1 MAHFVG
7 LPRRVKLE
15 ARRGALLR
23 VIQECLALLAGKRTY
38 DFRSLASKK
47 LLASFWDFCWDMPP
61 RTESEGAKFAA
72 ELYAR
77 SGAAA
82 YGLSTEQFDLI
93 LKEIQKKYVANA
105 SAEQKAD
112 FCAALRLEE
121 LALARACA
129 AGNERAWEDFISRY
143 RQKLH
148 GMALHI
154 TRDSA
159 HAAEL
164 ADSLFADLYGVSARN
179 GVRNSKLVFYTGRG
193 SLEGWLRTVMAQ
205 EFINRYRKQKRSV
218 SLEEQTEDG
227 VQFAAKVPEPTSTLD
242 QRLET
247 ATDQALAELSAEDRF
262 TLAAYY
268 LDGRTLAEI
277 ARALGL
283 HESSVSR
290 RLDRLSAALRKRILA
305 GLREQGMSYAQ
316 ATEALEADVRDITLD
331 LRSRLMQD
339 SGPTTFSS
347 RKVPAREAGD
357 GRND

>member
-1 MAHFVG
+1 
-7 LPRRVKLE
+7 
-15 ARRGALLR
+15 
-23 VIQECLALLAGKRTY
+23 
-38 DFRSLASKK
+38 
-47 LLASFWDFCWDMPP
+47 MPP

-72 ELYAR
+72 ELYLR

-82 YGLSTEQFDLI
+82 YGLSAEQFDLI
-93 LKEIQKKYVANA
+93 LEEIQKKYVANA
-105 SAEQKAD
+105 SAEQKDD

-154 TRDSA
+154 TRDGA

-227 VQFAAKVPEPTSTLD
+227 VQFAAKVPEPASTLD

-277 ARALGL
+277 ARTLGL

-305 GLREQGMSYAQ
+305 GLRDQGMSYAQ

-357 GRND
+357 RNND

>member
-1 MAHFVG
+1 MTSRA
-7 LPRRVKLE
+7 
-15 ARRGALLR
+15 
-23 VIQECLALLAGKRTY
+23 Q
-38 DFRSLASKK
+38 
-47 LLASFWDFCWDMPP
+47 
-61 RTESEGAKFAA
+61 SEGANVGA

-82 YGLSTEQFDLI
+82 YGVSAEQFAAL
-93 LKEIQKKYVANA
+93 LEEIQKKYVANG
-105 SAEQKAD
+105 SEEQKAD

-129 AGNERAWEDFISRY
+129 MGNERAWEDFIGRY

-154 TRDSA
+154 TRDAA
-159 HAAEL
+159 HAADL

-218 SLEEQTEDG
+218 SLEEQTEEG
-227 VQFAAKVPEPTSTLD
+227 VQFAAKDPEPVSISD

-247 ATDQALAELSAEDRF
+247 ATDQALAELSAEDRY
-262 TLAAYY
+262 TLASYY

-290 RLDRLSAALRKRILA
+290 RLDRLSSGLRKRILA
-305 GLREQGMSYAQ
+305 GLRELGMSYAQ
-316 ATEALEADVRDITLD
+316 ATEALEADVRDMSLD
-331 LRSRLMQD
+331 LRSRLTQD
-339 SGPTTFSS
+339 PGTPTFNS
-347 RKVPAREAGD
+347 RKVPARRAGD
-357 GRND
+357 GSTD